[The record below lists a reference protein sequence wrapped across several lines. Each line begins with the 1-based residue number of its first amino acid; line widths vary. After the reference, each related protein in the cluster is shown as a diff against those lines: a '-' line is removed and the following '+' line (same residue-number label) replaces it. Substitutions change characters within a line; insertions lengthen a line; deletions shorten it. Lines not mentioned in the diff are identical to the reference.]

1 MFKQIIIFTMNLETL
16 KIILADQPKFRF
28 KQAWKAVFVDL
39 IGNWNDNTT
48 LPKDLREAL
57 NEECPLE
64 IDAEILGSEK
74 SESIKALITLEDKQK
89 IETVLLR
96 HKDGR
101 NTICLSSQV
110 GCALGCLFCATGK
123 MGFKRDLTV
132 DEIISQVLLFSR
144 YLKEKGSERKITNVV
159 FMGMGEPFLN
169 YDNVMEA
176 IKILNDEESFN
187 IGARHISVSTA
198 GIVDGINKLANEK
211 MQINLAISLH
221 ASNDKLRSELM
232 PIARKYSIEQLM
244 DAIENYVEKRNRQV
258 MFEYLLI
265 DGINDSEYHA
275 RELSRLMKNP
285 LYVVNLIRYNPTG
298 GKFKPATATSIR
310 KFKNILLR
318 EGIKVTERHEFGQDI
333 KAACGQLAGR
343 SK

>member
-1 MFKQIIIFTMNLETL
+1 MNLKGL
-16 KIILADQPKFRF
+16 QIVLAGQPKFRF

-39 IGNWNDNTT
+39 ISDWNDNTT
-48 LPKDLREAL
+48 LPKDLREVL
-57 NEECPLE
+57 NSECSLDVE
-64 IDAEILGSEK
+64 AEIFGSEK
-74 SESIKALITLEDKQK
+74 SESVKALLTLEDDQK

-110 GCALGCLFCATGK
+110 GCALGCAFCATGK

-132 DEIISQVLLFSR
+132 SEIILQVLLFAR
-144 YLKEKGSERKITNVV
+144 YLKENKSEKNITNVV

-169 YDNVMEA
+169 FDNVMES
-176 IKILNDEESFN
+176 IKILNDKEAFN

-198 GIVDGINKLANEK
+198 GIVEEINKFANEK

-221 ASNDKLRSELM
+221 ASNDKLRAELM
-232 PIARKYSIEQLM
+232 PVARKYSLNQLFE
-244 DAIENYVEKRNRQV
+244 AIENYVEKRSRQV

-265 DGINDSEYHA
+265 DGVNDSEYHA
-275 RELSRLMKNP
+275 KELAGLMKHP

-298 GKFKPATATSIR
+298 GRFRPSTATSIR

-343 SK
+343 KK

>member
-1 MFKQIIIFTMNLETL
+1 MNLETL

>member
-1 MFKQIIIFTMNLETL
+1 MNLENLQATL
-16 KIILADQPKFRF
+16 SGQPKFRF
-28 KQAWKAVFVDL
+28 KQAWKAIFVDL
-39 IGNWNDNTT
+39 ISDWNDNTT
-48 LPKDLREAL
+48 LPLALRETL
-57 NEECPLE
+57 NEECSLE
-64 IDAEILGSEK
+64 INAEIFDSEK
-74 SESIKALITLEDKQK
+74 SESIKALLTLEDDQK

-101 NTICLSSQV
+101 NTVCLSTQV

-132 DEIISQVLLFSR
+132 GEIILQVLLFSR
-144 YLKEKGSERKITNVV
+144 YLKEKGSERKITNIV

-169 YDNVMEA
+169 YDNVMDA
-176 IKILNDEESFN
+176 IKILNDKEAFN

-198 GIVDGINKLANEK
+198 GIVEGINKFANEK
-211 MQINLAISLH
+211 MQINLAVSLH

-232 PIARKYSIEQLM
+232 PIARKYSLSQLFE
-244 DAIENYVEKRNRQV
+244 AIENYVENRSRQV

-265 DGINDSEYHA
+265 DGVNDSEYHA
-275 RELSRLMKNP
+275 KELSQLMKHP

-298 GKFKPATATSIR
+298 GKFRPSTATSIR
-310 KFKNILLR
+310 KFKNILMR
-318 EGIKVTERHEFGQDI
+318 EGVKVTERHEFGQDI
-333 KAACGQLAGR
+333 KAACGQLAGN